1 MQDEARRSLTK
12 QLSSLSEKHDS
23 IKSQCDSTINS
34 LQDALHLLRDE
45 NARLSQAID
54 KGSRVDKP
62 EMDFLCVE
70 NARLLTENASL
81 QQSKASLL
89 LQLQGASH
97 SDNLEVSSK
106 LKDALADVASAR
118 LIHQQLN
125 AQNMGLN
132 RELRRLSDELDSF
145 KDLLDPS
152 DHQAD
157 LQKLQSLRWS
167 CMDATGVRTSNEQRI
182 SALEASVFQ
191 LESQATTLKH
201 HQQELIEQNR
211 ISSASFDSA
220 NDKVAKYSSSLTSI
234 LSLCEGLTN
243 LNDDNSSSFSS
254 KIQEL
259 MTQFHDVPCFSH
271 ISRAI
276 LAISSTVLSA
286 DVSHRVLPSI
296 EPASSDGEIKVLR
309 FKLSSLASQLKRA
322 EKVIHDLNARNDAQ
336 EPNAVLAHRVSELE
350 VALRS
355 MTSDRD
361 DAMKRYLSIVSSLQ
375 STQEQLHVVA
385 VDFVTLRRN
394 ESQLCLEL
402 RSHNNADSSAP
413 SPAATIAGI
422 RQRLARQR
430 DAESADIQREV
441 EELLREWGEGSCD
454 GQLSRLDLEAVRSA
468 KKRSMLKEQNDMIVQ
483 LQSELK
489 ELRKSHQFS
498 NTSASLNA
506 PLPVSRDAIL
516 SPQLIDDVHAEEL
529 RRKLE
534 FCETERRSSAILV
547 DSLSQRLAEEEN
559 SSQELKTTVA
569 MLKVDCS
576 IAQVHFLLIV
586 FFKRHVCSTSS
597 HG

>member
-1 MQDEARRSLTK
+1 
-12 QLSSLSEKHDS
+12 
-23 IKSQCDSTINS
+23 
-34 LQDALHLLRDE
+34 
-45 NARLSQAID
+45 
-54 KGSRVDKP
+54 
-62 EMDFLCVE
+62 
-70 NARLLTENASL
+70 
-81 QQSKASLL
+81 
-89 LQLQGASH
+89 
-97 SDNLEVSSK
+97 
-106 LKDALADVASAR
+106 
-118 LIHQQLN
+118 
-125 AQNMGLN
+125 
-132 RELRRLSDELDSF
+132 
-145 KDLLDPS
+145 
-152 DHQAD
+152 
-157 LQKLQSLRWS
+157 
-167 CMDATGVRTSNEQRI
+167 
-182 SALEASVFQ
+182 
-191 LESQATTLKH
+191 
-201 HQQELIEQNR
+201 
-211 ISSASFDSA
+211 
-220 NDKVAKYSSSLTSI
+220 
-234 LSLCEGLTN
+234 
-243 LNDDNSSSFSS
+243 
-254 KIQEL
+254 

-498 NTSASLNA
+498 NTSASWNA

-516 SPQLIDDVHAEEL
+516 SPQLTDDVHAEEL
-529 RRKLE
+529 QRKLE
-534 FCETERRSSAILV
+534 FCETERRSNAILV

-586 FFKRHVCSTSS
+586 FFKMTRVLYIVSWLIPIATGCAISL
-597 HG
+597 